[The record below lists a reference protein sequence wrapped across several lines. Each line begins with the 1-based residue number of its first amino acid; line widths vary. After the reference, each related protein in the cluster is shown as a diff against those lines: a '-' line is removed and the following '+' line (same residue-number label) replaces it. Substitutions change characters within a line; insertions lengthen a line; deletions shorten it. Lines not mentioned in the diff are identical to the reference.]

1 MKNKELEKALEA
13 ITYITSKFPEEP
25 FRIICKYPEEAAPI
39 LLSSI
44 YKAVEEQDELDENY
58 QMHFYA
64 LFLLGQFRYQ
74 QAFPKL
80 MEMLTLPSEVL
91 EYLIGD
97 AVTEGLKDILYCTY
111 NGDLQMLMQYIR
123 EADCDDYAKV
133 SALEMLTQLCL
144 DGVVEESF
152 FSDFLKSLIY
162 DPKVNGSYNFDTF
175 IAEAVFHCHLYHMI
189 PDIKFLFK
197 EDRVDIQIF
206 GGYDDFVDHMF
217 QYTEEE
223 ERVCDPIDSA
233 ADCLRHWVLFDKE
246 DSKNSSLSKKE
257 LEKLMRDAYPTA
269 NQTIKKVKIGRNDS
283 CPCGS
288 GKKYKLCCMNAP
300 KTEQD
305 MIESREERESC
316 LKYYP
321 KTGIPKVEGRIY
333 LEDYFDQESIEL
345 DKILYLALK
354 HRMGYIWERDLKKEE
369 ERQRK
374 YLWTAFQMFAER
386 CERDRIGSFQ
396 EYDEKHMIH
405 YESGMWMERL
415 YNLLKEQ
422 GLKGESK
429 QVKKYLNAFN
439 KGL

>member
-1 MKNKELEKALEA
+1 M
-13 ITYITSKFPEEP
+13 
-25 FRIICKYPEEAAPI
+25 
-39 LLSSI
+39 
-44 YKAVEEQDELDENY
+44 
-58 QMHFYA
+58 
-64 LFLLGQFRYQ
+64 FRY
-74 QAFPKL
+74 
-80 MEMLTLPSEVL
+80 
-91 EYLIGD
+91 
-97 AVTEGLKDILYCTY
+97 TE
-111 NGDLQMLMQYIR
+111 Q
-123 EADCDDYAKV
+123 
-133 SALEMLTQLCL
+133 
-144 DGVVEESF
+144 
-152 FSDFLKSLIY
+152 
-162 DPKVNGSYNFDTF
+162 
-175 IAEAVFHCHLYHMI
+175 
-189 PDIKFLFK
+189 
-197 EDRVDIQIF
+197 
-206 GGYDDFVDHMF
+206 
-217 QYTEEE
+217 E

-233 ADCLRHWVLFDKE
+233 ADCLRHWALFDKE

-269 NQTIKKVKIGRNDS
+269 NQTIKKVKIGRNDP

-333 LEDYFDQESIEL
+333 LEDHFDQESIEL

-354 HRMGYIWERDLKKEE
+354 HRIGFIWERDLKKEE

-374 YLWTAFQMFAER
+374 YLWMAFQMFAER
-386 CERDRIGSFQ
+386 CNRDRIGSFQ

-405 YESGMWMERL
+405 YERGMWMERL

-422 GLKGESK
+422 GLKKESS